1 MSSRRTFC
9 SNAGPR
15 LRRGPSMASMVWR
28 AAATLHRATL
38 WLGAPLVLV
47 EVWAL
52 ISPAD
57 GLHIAALSA

>member
-1 MSSRRTFC
+1 
-9 SNAGPR
+9 
-15 LRRGPSMASMVWR
+15 MASMVWR
-28 AAATLHRATL
+28 AAATLHGATL